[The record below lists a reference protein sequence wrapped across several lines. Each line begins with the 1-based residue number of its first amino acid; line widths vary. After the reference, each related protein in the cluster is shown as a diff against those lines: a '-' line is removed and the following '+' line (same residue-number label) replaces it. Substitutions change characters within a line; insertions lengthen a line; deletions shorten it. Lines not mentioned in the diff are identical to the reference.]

1 MTDLPPGYK
10 LYIEHKRAVEWP
22 PLPAAS
28 GPGVEVLMTSRQS
41 QTGGRTV
48 ATIKNSFGH
57 VMARGVAWCRSDET
71 YNRKLG
77 ARIARGRAFKM
88 LDEWLRI
95 AGPQLLMPASP
106 AFSQS
111 EVESL
116 QAKAQ
121 RAAANRTV
129 PVNELWPDG

>member
-28 GPGVEVLMTSRQS
+28 GPGVEVLMTSRQA
-41 QTGGRTV
+41 QTGGCTV

-57 VMARGVAWCRSDET
+57 VMAQGVAWCRSDES

-77 ARIARGRAFKM
+77 SRIARGRAFKM
-88 LDEWLRI
+88 FDEWLRI
-95 AGPQLLMPASP
+95 AALMPALP
-106 AFSQS
+106 TFPQS
-111 EVESL
+111 EVEAL
-116 QAKAQ
+116 RAKAQ
-121 RAAANRTV
+121 RARAAGKRTV
-129 PVNELWPDG
+129 PVSELWPDG